1 MLVDIQKS
9 GTETDYDESNNFT
22 EFAGSTIYG
31 YGLKSKK
38 NIKKKVKLINF
49 CIKISIMT
57 SMVSLITITIL
68 LAFFNNNNTCELNQ
82 FKEHKPYFLK
92 NTNPTTYSDDDTES
106 ELNVYRSCK
115 GIVYSGYCYT
125 FNSEPKSFNDAYDDC
140 EKKNSELPS
149 NNLMND
155 WISDYLDGT
164 WGEDGNVLF
173 KEKNQELEAI
183 DISDEMRSYYC
194 VRSFF

>member
-1 MLVDIQKS
+1 MLVDVPRS

-22 EFAGSTIYG
+22 AFTGSTIYG

-57 SMVSLITITIL
+57 SMVSLITITII
-68 LAFFNNNNTCELNQ
+68 LAFFNNTCELNQ
-82 FKEHKPYFLK
+82 FNEQKQYFLK
-92 NTNPTTYSDDDTES
+92 NPNPTTYSDDDTES

-115 GIVYSGYCYT
+115 GIVYSGHCYT